1 MWGISQSF
9 NLQLCRLHVFI
20 HFAIFS
26 LLFVIYLLN
35 VANKDKCILHKMF
48 HKTWIARRSFSMI
61 QGRGTWK
68 NIVILIWKIW

>member
-48 HKTWIARRSFSMI
+48 HKT
-61 QGRGTWK
+61 
-68 NIVILIWKIW
+68 